1 MEHFSEV
8 DWASELGL
16 DLAKL
21 EQERF
26 GSFSHW
32 VMLSEHNLRVK
43 KYHADLERQEKEE
56 ALWARVAALRNAE
69 DYTFSDEMVQMAI
82 ESLNA
87 GGSM

>member
-8 DWASELGL
+8 NWASELGL

-32 VMLSEHNLRVK
+32 IMLTEHNVRVK
-43 KYHADLERQEKEE
+43 SYDAGLEQQEKE
-56 ALWARVAALRNAE
+56 
-69 DYTFSDEMVQMAI
+69 
-82 ESLNA
+82 
-87 GGSM
+87 

>member
-1 MEHFSEV
+1 MSDV

-32 VMLSEHNLRVK
+32 IMLTEHNVRVK
-43 KYHADLERQEKEE
+43 SYDACLEQQEKEE
-56 ALWARVAALRNAE
+56 LFWLG
-69 DYTFSDEMVQMAI
+69 
-82 ESLNA
+82 LPL
-87 GGSM
+87 

>member
-8 DWASELGL
+8 NWASELGL

-26 GSFSHW
+26 SSLSHW
-32 VMLSEHNLRVK
+32 IMLTEHNVRVK
-43 KYHADLERQEKEE
+43 SYNAGLEQQEKEE
-56 ALWARVAALRNAE
+56 AFLARVAALRNAG

-87 GGSM
+87 KGAV

>member
-1 MEHFSEV
+1 MSEV
-8 DWASELGL
+8 NWASELGL

-32 VMLSEHNLRVK
+32 IMLTEHNVRVK
-43 KYHADLERQEKEE
+43 KYHADLERQKKEE
-56 ALWARVAALRNAE
+56 AFLARVAALRNAG

-87 GGSM
+87 KGAV